1 MRWVRCTVRAQEESR
16 VARGGCV
23 EQSHSVCFA
32 LQHGQAVIVWANT
45 ACKNGIAVV
54 QQMVRCEG
62 GAHKAV
68 GCHHIV
74 GGVFGGDVFEHNF
87 EFRKITAQRNQLRLN
102 EGGFA
107 VKQIDVAAGHFTMHQ
122 QQHAHLLHRL

>member
-1 MRWVRCTVRAQEESR
+1 
-16 VARGGCV
+16 
-23 EQSHSVCFA
+23 
-32 LQHGQAVIVWANT
+32 
-45 ACKNGIAVV
+45 
-54 QQMVRCEG
+54 MVRCEG

-68 GCHHIV
+68 GGHHIV
-74 GGVFGGDVFEHNF
+74 GGVFGGDVFEHNL

-107 VKQIDVAAGHFTMHQ
+107 VKQIDVAAGHFAMHQ